1 MGLFA
6 LLRNANTYRRIS
18 MRKKVIHSLLATVM
32 SGVAAFGCFGM
43 AACNGDKPEEEV
55 HKHTYGSDWKS
66 DATNHWHEATC
77 EHTDLKDGLAAHEF
91 DNDRDPDCN
100 VCGYTREIA
109 PETLSGKI
117 YLVGDSTVCSFTDNY
132 YMPRYGYGTQ
142 LYNYINCSEDQIV
155 NLALSGRSS
164 LSFLTEANYTTLQN
178 SITEGDYL
186 IIGFGHNDQKNEAAR
201 FTDPAPDHNTA
212 TSAKGPSF
220 QYTLYENYV
229 KLANEKKATP
239 ILCTPIVRYSADTDK
254 YDAANGHITADGDYA
269 GAIKTLG
276 AATNTTVIDLT
287 SITKADYIS
296 LGAEALNYHAHTS
309 YNEADGVKTPTGED
323 TTHLNY
329 FGAKTVAYE
338 LANALKATDCSLK
351 NYVKANIAKPDKATD
366 FPNAIKADFVKAA
379 YTQFDPTA
387 HEEQYLGSVA
397 GQSWY
402 KTVMGD
408 VGGKDKIEKFSV
420 THADGK
426 FTVSNGA
433 NNGKFAG
440 ASYGFAGAFIQ
451 IDANKNFTAS
461 ATVKIVTK
469 TTSANN
475 QTGFGMMIRD
485 DIYINTSD
493 ATIKSDC
500 LMAGAVIDKGAIFSY
515 TAGKMA
521 NPKNPVTVAEGSTYT
536 VSISKTDNSFTV
548 TFVDG
553 ENTYT
558 QPYPDFDV
566 YSVDNDY
573 VYLCLFAN
581 RGITVEFSDVQ
592 FAITGDS
599 QGA

>member
-1 MGLFA
+1 
-6 LLRNANTYRRIS
+6 
-18 MRKKVIHSLLATVM
+18 
-32 SGVAAFGCFGM
+32 
-43 AACNGDKPEEEV
+43 
-55 HKHTYGSDWKS
+55 
-66 DATNHWHEATC
+66 
-77 EHTDLKDGLAAHEF
+77 
-91 DNDRDPDCN
+91 
-100 VCGYTREIA
+100 
-109 PETLSGKI
+109 
-117 YLVGDSTVCSFTDNY
+117 
-132 YMPRYGYGTQ
+132 
-142 LYNYINCSEDQIV
+142 
-155 NLALSGRSS
+155 
-164 LSFLTEANYTTLQN
+164 
-178 SITEGDYL
+178 
-186 IIGFGHNDQKNEAAR
+186 
-201 FTDPAPDHNTA
+201 
-212 TSAKGPSF
+212 
-220 QYTLYENYV
+220 
-229 KLANEKKATP
+229 
-239 ILCTPIVRYSADTDK
+239 
-254 YDAANGHITADGDYA
+254 
-269 GAIKTLG
+269 
-276 AATNTTVIDLT
+276 
-287 SITKADYIS
+287 
-296 LGAEALNYHAHTS
+296 
-309 YNEADGVKTPTGED
+309 
-323 TTHLNY
+323 
-329 FGAKTVAYE
+329 
-338 LANALKATDCSLK
+338 
-351 NYVKANIAKPDKATD
+351 
-366 FPNAIKADFVKAA
+366 
-379 YTQFDPTA
+379 
-387 HEEQYLGSVA
+387 
-397 GQSWY
+397 
-402 KTVMGD
+402 MGD

-440 ASYGFAGAFIQ
+440 SSYGFAGAFIQ

-573 VYLCLFAN
+573 MYLCLFAN